1 MTNYIKASLYTRK
14 TEQVQYNACLAT
26 TGAFKGTSRECLIK
40 NRTRVAQRQKM
51 ELENVFL
58 LQNCEMTFA

>member
-1 MTNYIKASLYTRK
+1 MRTSFMTNYIKASLYTRK

-40 NRTRVAQRQKM
+40 KRTRVAQR
-51 ELENVFL
+51 
-58 LQNCEMTFA
+58 